1 MEKKFV
7 KKDYYNYLLN
17 LIADPAAVAPEGMT
31 EDMVTEFLTKE
42 LAKLVN
48 HKSKP
53 AKESAAATADSE
65 VILEILSG
73 ADTGMRVSEILTECM
88 GRLEGAV
95 SSQRVTALLKKMEL
109 DGKVERIVE
118 KKIAYYKA
126 VFEESTED

>member
-17 LIADPAAVAPEGMT
+17 LVADPAAVAPEGMT

-42 LAKLVN
+42 VAKLAS

-53 AKESAAATADSE
+53 TKENAAATADSE

-73 ADTGMRVSEILTECM
+73 ADTGMRVSEILAECM

-109 DGKVERIVE
+109 DGRVERIVE